1 MPRHSDTNKAA
12 IKNAVDIVGLVGEY
26 LQLRRAGSRYKG
38 LCPFHD
44 DRNPSMEVNP
54 ERQTFKC
61 WSCGEGGDVFDFVQ
75 KIERV
80 EFPEALRMLAERAGI
95 VLESP
100 SASAAARSGGPTKS
114 DLAGVLAWAEKY
126 FANGLKSSDAARAYL
141 EERGLSAASVARHR
155 LGFAPEERG
164 RLSAEARKQGFTHD
178 LLEQAGLIVRPEDSP
193 GAVRERFRGRLI
205 FPIHDER
212 GRTIGFGGRILPEAE
227 RVASSMGNR
236 VAKYLN
242 SPETALFQKRRV
254 LYAADLARTAGRE
267 AGWVAVVE
275 GYTDVIA
282 AHQVGLC
289 NVVGTLGTAF
299 GDDHVQT
306 LRRLADRACL
316 VFDGDTA
323 GQTAAERAL
332 EVFLGHE
339 LDVRV
344 LSLPSGLDPCDF
356 LLNQG
361 ADAFRDLA
369 SKAVD
374 PLAFILDRARVRF
387 EFESIEGSRQAAEWI
402 LGIMSQVPSQSL
414 QESKGLKVKMEKA
427 LDSLSRS
434 LRVPIDPLKKRF
446 NELHRAAAKPKSN
459 RREPDG
465 PPGSTPRI
473 DSAHAVAAAPELF
486 RAMDP
491 VDRELLE
498 IVVNQPD
505 CVSRIVSRVPLVA
518 LRDDAARA
526 ILKASYDLFSE
537 GERPCY
543 ESLVTRLED
552 PRPRALAAY
561 LDHTGSGT
569 HEEQPLDDDTA
580 SQGDWERRLELVL
593 GRLAE
598 RERLVRL
605 GDLRQALDEIDQQAD
620 PDAYRALEL
629 EYRRLLTQRA
639 GTKKSRPDP
648 TFRA

>member
-1 MPRHSDTNKAA
+1 MSRHSDATKAA

-54 ERQTFKC
+54 ERQTYKC
-61 WSCGEGGDVFDFVQ
+61 WSCGEGGDVFSFIQ

-95 VLESP
+95 VLEAP
-100 SASAAARSGGPTKS
+100 SATAAAARPEGPTKS
-114 DLAGVLAWAEKY
+114 DLAAVLAWAEGY
-126 FANGLKSSDAARAYL
+126 FEGALKSSDAALGYLRA
-141 EERGLSAASVARHR
+141 RGLSAESVARHR

-164 RLSAEARKQGFTHD
+164 RLTAEARRRGVSLD
-178 LLEQAGLIVRPEDSP
+178 LLEQSGLITRPEDAP
-193 GAVRERFRGRLI
+193 GVVRERFRGRLI

-227 RVASSMGNR
+227 RAASSMGNR

-254 LYAADLARTAGRE
+254 LYAADLARAAGRE
-267 AGWVAVVE
+267 TGWVAVVE

-282 AHQVGLC
+282 AHQVGLH

-299 GDDHVQT
+299 GDDHVRT

-316 VFDGDTA
+316 VFDGDAA
-323 GQTAAERAL
+323 GRTAAERAL

-356 LLNQG
+356 LLSEG
-361 ADAFRDLA
+361 ADAFRGLVEG
-369 SKAVD
+369 AVD
-374 PLAFILDRARVRF
+374 PLAFLIARARERF
-387 EFESIEGSRQAAEWI
+387 EFDSIEGSRQAAEWV
-402 LGIMSQVPSQSL
+402 LGVMCRVPSQSRV
-414 QESKGLKVKMEKA
+414 GLDLKLAKA
-427 LDSLSRS
+427 LDALAHG
-434 LRVPIDPLKKRF
+434 LRVPVDPLKKRLV
-446 NELHRAAAKPKSN
+446 ELRRAAARPKVD
-459 RREPDG
+459 RVEIEG
-465 PPGSTPRI
+465 PAAPTSRGGRPQ
-473 DSAHAVAAAPELF
+473 AAEAAAPDLY

-498 IVVNQPD
+498 IVVNHPD
-505 CVSRIVSRVPLVA
+505 SVRRIVSSVPLVA
-518 LRDDAARA
+518 LRDDAGRA

-537 GERPCY
+537 GERPCH
-543 ESLVTRLED
+543 ESLAIRLED
-552 PRPRALAAY
+552 PRPRDLAAY
-561 LDHTGSGT
+561 LGHLGSGM

-580 SQGDWERRLELVL
+580 SRGDWERRLELVL

-605 GDLRQALDEIDQQAD
+605 GDLRQALEESDRNAE
-620 PDAYRALEL
+620 PDTHRALEL

-639 GTKKSRPDP
+639 GTTKSRPDP